1 LKKIIVV
8 ASMVITMIT
17 IACKKPAGEG
27 GRACIRG
34 TVHSRNY
41 NSNFSTFL
49 NQHPGADLDVYII
62 YGDDATY
69 GDRIRSGPDGVFEF
83 KYLRKGNYKIYVY
96 SRDSLG
102 TVGPPYSTLN
112 PNTHAPDKAVF
123 KSVEINDKKAM
134 VDAGTL
140 EIFD

>member
-1 LKKIIVV
+1 
-8 ASMVITMIT
+8 
-17 IACKKPAGEG
+17 
-27 GRACIRG
+27 
-34 TVHSRNY
+34 
-41 NSNFSTFL
+41 
-49 NQHPGADLDVYII
+49 
-62 YGDDATY
+62 
-69 GDRIRSGPDGVFEF
+69 VFEF